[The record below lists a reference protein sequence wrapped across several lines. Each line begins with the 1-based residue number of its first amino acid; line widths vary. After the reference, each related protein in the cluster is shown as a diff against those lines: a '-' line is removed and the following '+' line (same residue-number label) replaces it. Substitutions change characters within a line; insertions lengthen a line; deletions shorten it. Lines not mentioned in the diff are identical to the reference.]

1 MNYTQIYKSLL
12 EKQNRIRLELFQV
25 EFKIAAREKLS
36 RDPSFAYCSAELKS
50 FRDIRSTLTNWLH
63 KSNKLVNSIRR
74 KKFLDLPSAE
84 QSLIKEGYEFRGYT
98 NMATAKNE
106 LELCNASKHF
116 LRFRSSISVYSS
128 DLDICDSCKCY
139 YKTIAD

>member
-36 RDPSFAYCSAELKS
+36 YDPSFAYCSAELKS

-63 KSNKLVNSIRR
+63 KSNKLVNNLRR
-74 KKFLDLPSAE
+74 KKFLDLPTNE
-84 QSLIKEGYEFRGYT
+84 QSLIKEGYKFRGYT
-98 NMATAKNE
+98 NAVTSKNE
-106 LELCNASKHF
+106 LESCNTNKHS
-116 LRFRSSISVYSS
+116 LRFRSFTSVYSS
-128 DLDICDSCKCY
+128 DLNICDSCKCY